1 MNYKQK
7 LGYTILGAVIMSVGL
22 GLGAIVTA
30 PLIAQNNG
38 VFDEVQCTTL
48 MVVDKHGNPA
58 VIIGANEDGNGI
70 LLRNQAGKDAIVLHT
85 QNSTNSLPIY
95 DHAERET
102 HALRSYKNGSDIVIF
117 NETHAPAVGLAV
129 SSTPTKKGNAI
140 ILWTPDGKEA
150 VLLDVS
156 DDTNSLSIYNQ
167 TGTPGIGLH
176 TDEKGSKLM
185 CFNDKGKAG
194 VSALVMN
201 GLAST
206 LNIHNEEGEKAIGL
220 SSINEIGHNTIT
232 VHNEVGESA
241 ISLDSNILGNRIN
254 IYDTAGDISWQ
265 AR

>member
-38 VFDEVQCTTL
+38 VFDKVQCTTL

-85 QNSTNSLPIY
+85 QNSTNSLSIY

-156 DDTNSLSIYNQ
+156 DDTNSLRSY
-167 TGTPGIGLH
+167 
-176 TDEKGSKLM
+176 
-185 CFNDKGKAG
+185 A
-194 VSALVMN
+194 
-201 GLAST
+201 
-206 LNIHNEEGEKAIGL
+206 
-220 SSINEIGHNTIT
+220 
-232 VHNEVGESA
+232 VGFKV
-241 ISLDSNILGNRIN
+241 
-254 IYDTAGDISWQ
+254 
-265 AR
+265 